1 MESRTISCTCTVGAG
16 SEQHNHSLK
25 FREALDHVTTK
36 NDPNAIIELI
46 PYVPYKKQINELM
59 LPYIQEY
66 NKASD
71 ARFEAAKERYRSGQ
85 IKSRPKRRD
94 YPTMDEDYCK
104 EHEGGIKYANPRTK
118 KTEIIPLWREVIFG
132 LGDMNDRKTGAITK
146 EEAVAVMTDVVKR
159 WPKLF
164 PDFKLLGATIH
175 LDEKGFYHCHIDY
188 KPLYEKSTPERGLK
202 VGIGHDGALEHMGFT
217 KEQSIINESDKA
229 PILFNAFRN
238 KLYRTTEQ
246 ALIANGLRLQYGV
259 SATKEPG
266 KDSSTNQ
273 QMDAWQATQDATRE
287 LQRQKNVMLDVVMS
301 DEVSPEGYKKA
312 IEAADS
318 VVTTLDEISKSP
330 RSRLKKDKVVV
341 EFRLF
346 DQLRSFVTALVDSVK
361 HLLHRIDVLSANV
374 DYYADQAAR
383 AEKEVERLKPKEQE
397 LHSLRIDYRN
407 RDAQAQRAEAEVRRQ
422 RQFMHQFKVEGKPM
436 DEIYQEQQLRE
447 QRQRER
453 SR

>member
-1 MESRTISCTCTVGAG
+1 MSRTVSCTATVGAG
-16 SEQHNHSLK
+16 SEQHNHDLT
-25 FREALDHVTTK
+25 FREALDHTNTA
-36 NDPNAIIELI
+36 DRPDAIIELI
-46 PYVPYKKQINELM
+46 PYRPYKTQINELM
-59 LPYIQEY
+59 QPYIKAY
-66 NKASD
+66 NEEVE
-71 ARFEAAKERYRSGQ
+71 ARFEAAKERYRRGE

-94 YPTMDEDYCK
+94 YKLMEYDYY
-104 EHEGGIKYANPRTK
+104 ETHLHDTYRNPVTK
-118 KTEIIPLWREVIFG
+118 KVEELPMWREVIFG
-132 LGDMNDRKTGAITK
+132 WGDMEDRKTGVITQ
-146 EEAVAVMTDVVKR
+146 EEAVAVMTDVVRR
-159 WPKLF
+159 WPELF

-175 LDEKGFYHCHIDY
+175 LDEKGFYHCHINY
-188 KPLYEKSTPERGLK
+188 KPLYEKAEPERGLK
-202 VGIGHDGALEHMGFT
+202 VGIGHDAALERMGYT
-217 KEQSIINESDKA
+217 PEQSIINESDKA

-238 KLYRTTEQ
+238 RLYREAEK

-273 QMDAWQATQDATRE
+273 QLEAWQATQDATRE

-318 VVTTLDEISKSP
+318 IVSTLDELSKSP

-361 HLLHRIDVLSANV
+361 HLLHRIDVLSANA

-407 RDAQAQRAEAEVRRQ
+407 LDTRTQRAEADLRRQ
-422 RQFMHQFKVEGKPM
+422 RQFMHQFKVEGKPL

>member
-1 MESRTISCTCTVGAG
+1 MSREISCTCTVGAG
-16 SEQHNHSLK
+16 SEQHNHDLD
-25 FREALDHVTTK
+25 FRTTLQHVH
-36 NDPNAIIELI
+36 DRPDGVIELI
-46 PYVPYKKQINELM
+46 PYRPYAEQINELM

-66 NKASD
+66 NAQSE
-71 ARFEAAKERYRSGQ
+71 ARFEAAKERFRNGE

-94 YPTMDEDYCK
+94 YPIMSEDYCR

-132 LGDMNDRKTGAITK
+132 LGDMNDRKTGAITQ
-146 EEAVAVMTDVVKR
+146 EEAVAVMTDVVQR
-159 WPKLF
+159 WPELF

-175 LDEKGFYHCHIDY
+175 LDEQGFYHCHIDY
-188 KPLYEKSTPERGLK
+188 KPLYEKAKPERGLK
-202 VGIGHDGALEHMGFT
+202 VGIGHDGALENMGFSP
-217 KEQSIINESDKA
+217 EQSIINGSDKA

>member
-1 MESRTISCTCTVGAG
+1 MSRTVSCTATVGAG
-16 SEQHNHSLK
+16 SEQHNHDLT
-25 FREALDHVTTK
+25 FREALDHTNTA
-36 NDPNAIIELI
+36 DRPDAIIELI
-46 PYVPYKKQINELM
+46 PYRPYKTQINELM
-59 LPYIQEY
+59 QPYIKAY
-66 NKASD
+66 NEEVE
-71 ARFEAAKERYRSGQ
+71 ARFEAAKERYRRGE

-94 YPTMDEDYCK
+94 YKLMEYDYY
-104 EHEGGIKYANPRTK
+104 ETHLHDTYRNPVTK
-118 KTEIIPLWREVIFG
+118 KVEELPMWREVIFG
-132 LGDMNDRKTGAITK
+132 LGDMEDRKTGVITQ
-146 EEAVAVMTDVVKR
+146 EEAVAVMTDVVRR
-159 WPKLF
+159 WPELF

-175 LDEKGFYHCHIDY
+175 LDEKGFYHCHINY
-188 KPLYEKSTPERGLK
+188 KPLYEKAEPERGLK
-202 VGIGHDGALEHMGFT
+202 VGIGHDAALERMGYT
-217 KEQSIINESDKA
+217 PEQSIINESDKA

-238 KLYRTTEQ
+238 RLYREAEK

-273 QMDAWQATQDATRE
+273 QLEAWQATQDATRE

-318 VVTTLDEISKSP
+318 IVSTLDELSKSP

-361 HLLHRIDVLSANV
+361 HLLHRIDVLSANA

-407 RDAQAQRAEAEVRRQ
+407 LDTRTQRAEADLRRQ
-422 RQFMHQFKVEGKPM
+422 RQFMHQFKVEGKPL

>member
-1 MESRTISCTCTVGAG
+1 MRSRQVSCTATVGAG
-16 SEQHNHSLK
+16 SEQHNHDLK
-25 FREALDHVTTK
+25 FREALDHTNTA
-36 NDPNAIIELI
+36 DRPDAIIELI
-46 PYVPYKKQINELM
+46 PYRPYKTQINELM
-59 LPYIQEY
+59 YPYIKAY
-66 NKASD
+66 ND
-71 ARFEAAKERYRSGQ
+71 DVEARFEAAKERYRRGE

-94 YPTMDEDYCK
+94 YKLMDYDYY
-104 EHEGGIKYANPRTK
+104 ETHLHDTHTNPKTK
-118 KTEIIPLWREVIFG
+118 KVEELPMWREVIFG
-132 LGDMNDRKTGAITK
+132 LGDMEDRKTGVITQ

-159 WPKLF
+159 WPELF

-175 LDEKGFYHCHIDY
+175 LDEKGFYHCHINY
-188 KPLYEKSTPERGLK
+188 KPLYEKAEPERGLK
-202 VGIGHDGALEHMGFT
+202 VGIGHDGALERMGFT
-217 KEQSIINESDKA
+217 PEQSIINESDKA

-238 KLYRTTEQ
+238 RLYRETEQ
-246 ALIANGLRLQYGV
+246 ALIAHGLRLQYGV

-273 QMDAWQATQDATRE
+273 QLDAWQATQDATRE

-301 DEVSPEGYKKA
+301 DKVSPEGYKQA
-312 IEAADS
+312 IDAADS
-318 VVTTLDEISKSP
+318 IVSTLDEISKAP

-346 DQLRSFVTALVDSVK
+346 DQLRSFVTALVESVK
-361 HLLHRIDVLSANV
+361 HLLHKISVLEDNV
-374 DYYADQAAR
+374 HHYADR
-383 AEKEVERLKPKEQE
+383 AEEAENEVARLRPKERE

-407 RDAQAQRAEAEVRRQ
+407 LGARAQRADAELQRQ
-422 RQFMHQFKVEGKPM
+422 QQFMHQFKVEGKPL

>member
-1 MESRTISCTCTVGAG
+1 MSRTVSCTATVGAG
-16 SEQHNHSLK
+16 SEQHNHDLK
-25 FREALDHVTTK
+25 FREALDHTNTA
-36 NDPNAIIELI
+36 DRPDAIIELI
-46 PYVPYKKQINELM
+46 PYRPYKTQINEYM
-59 LPYIQEY
+59 QPYIKAY
-66 NKASD
+66 ND
-71 ARFEAAKERYRSGQ
+71 DVEARFEAAKERYRRGE

-94 YPTMDEDYCK
+94 YKLMEYDYY
-104 EHEGGIKYANPRTK
+104 ETHLHDTYRNPVTK
-118 KTEIIPLWREVIFG
+118 KVEELPMWREVIFG
-132 LGDMNDRKTGAITK
+132 LGDMNDRKTGVITQ

-159 WPKLF
+159 WPELF

-175 LDEKGFYHCHIDY
+175 LDEQGFYHCHINY
-188 KPLYEKSTPERGLK
+188 KPLYEKSSPERGLK
-202 VGIGHDGALEHMGFT
+202 VGIGHDAALERMGYT
-217 KEQSIINESDKA
+217 PEQSIINESDKA

-238 KLYRTTEQ
+238 RLYREAEK
-246 ALIANGLRLQYGV
+246 ALIAHGLRLQYGV
-259 SATKEPG
+259 SATKEPE

-273 QMDAWQATQDATRE
+273 QLGAWQATQDATRE

-312 IEAADS
+312 IDAADS
-318 VVTTLDEISKSP
+318 IVTTLDEISKSP

>member
-1 MESRTISCTCTVGAG
+1 MSRTVSCTATVGAG
-16 SEQHNHSLK
+16 SEQHNHDLT
-25 FREALDHVTTK
+25 FREALDHTNTA
-36 NDPNAIIELI
+36 DRPEAIIELI
-46 PYVPYKKQINELM
+46 PYRPYKTQINELM
-59 LPYIQEY
+59 QPYIKAY
-66 NKASD
+66 NEEVE
-71 ARFEAAKERYRSGQ
+71 ARFEAAKERYRRGE

-94 YPTMDEDYCK
+94 YKLMEYDYY
-104 EHEGGIKYANPRTK
+104 ETHLHDTYRNPVTK
-118 KTEIIPLWREVIFG
+118 KVEELPMWREVIFG
-132 LGDMNDRKTGAITK
+132 LGDMEDRKTGVITQ
-146 EEAVAVMTDVVKR
+146 EEAVAVMTDVVRR
-159 WPKLF
+159 WPELF

-175 LDEKGFYHCHIDY
+175 LDEKGFYHCHINY
-188 KPLYEKSTPERGLK
+188 KPLYEKAEPERGLK
-202 VGIGHDGALEHMGFT
+202 VGIGHDAALERMGYT
-217 KEQSIINESDKA
+217 PEQSIINESDKA

-238 KLYRTTEQ
+238 RLYREAEK

-273 QMDAWQATQDATRE
+273 QLEAWQATQDATRE

-318 VVTTLDEISKSP
+318 IVSTLDELSKSP

-361 HLLHRIDVLSANV
+361 HLLHRIDVLSANA

-407 RDAQAQRAEAEVRRQ
+407 LDTRTQRAEADLRRQ
-422 RQFMHQFKVEGKPM
+422 RQFMHQFKVEGKPL

-447 QRQRER
+447 QRQRDR